1 MTEVQKLGLKDFIVL
16 KIFDA
21 VWMLLEYPLKFFVT
35 KSEASGP
42 VTEWFLAT
50 ILCKILTLGSAIL

>member
-21 VWMLLEYPLKFFVT
+21 VWMLLELTSPRF
-35 KSEASGP
+35 
-42 VTEWFLAT
+42 
-50 ILCKILTLGSAIL
+50 KIIVFSMLVGWNPRK

>member
-21 VWMLLEYPLKFFVT
+21 VWMLLELTSPRFQDHCFFYVGRL
-35 KSEASGP
+35 EP
-42 VTEWFLAT
+42 
-50 ILCKILTLGSAIL
+50 